1 MSELGKMQLPAQ
13 RERTARK
20 GLALAQK
27 ITHHQSVAA
36 AVRKIAPILSPDAAE
51 TALGLLESVTNPDW
65 KVPAVEALGAGLSDE
80 QLPRALSVALSDM
93 GTIYSWAIDRLPT
106 LLSRLAAAGHEEAL
120 GNLLDEQLKLSW
132 LDGVEGFSPLLSILT
147 PDQLQRAWD
156 SVLGWEQMSRRA
168 EALAA
173 LVPHL
178 PDTAR
183 ASATHLALDALND
196 AMSHQ
201 PWDIDNMK
209 RRAKALGHLIRAGDN
224 QAGPVFQALRMYLRE
239 ASARNLP
246 LYQLFEE
253 FGAALPP
260 AVTDDALEAV
270 FADHRDYFSLRGLA
284 ALAPSLNPDQALRA
298 AKAVTKMVRFP
309 SADSTAALT
318 ALAARLGAGQQ
329 AAILETAWEHARV
342 ARNLL
347 AFSSNGPAELYA
359 LIPML
364 PPDERQTAVRIVID
378 HLTPSSAAWKP
389 DRGLAAAL
397 PVLNEE
403 EIEALYA
410 AVTTAQSSTS
420 RATAQS
426 CIMGHL
432 GRYSPQTAFAGEAN
446 LPRTWPVSLDRAA
459 FADLIASS
467 AWWLHRE
474 QGTPVVNEVV
484 DALCDVCVWWP

>member
-1 MSELGKMQLPAQ
+1 M
-13 RERTARK
+13 
-20 GLALAQK
+20 
-27 ITHHQSVAA
+27 
-36 AVRKIAPILSPDAAE
+36 
-51 TALGLLESVTNPDW
+51 
-65 KVPAVEALGAGLSDE
+65 EALGAGLSDE
-80 QLPRALSVALSDM
+80 QLPRALSVALSDV
-93 GTIYSWAIDRLPT
+93 GTINSWTIDRLPA
-106 LLSRLAAAGHEEAL
+106 LLSRLAAAGHQEAL
-120 GNLLDEQLKLSW
+120 GNLLDEQLEFSW
-132 LDGVEGFSPLLSILT
+132 LDGVEGFSPLLSILA
-147 PDQLQRAWD
+147 PHQLQRAWG
-156 SVLGWEQMSRRA
+156 SVLGWEEMSRRA

-183 ASATHLALDALND
+183 AGATHLALDALND
-196 AMSHQ
+196 SMSHQ

-209 RRAKALGHLIRAGDN
+209 RRARALGHLLRSGTD
-224 QAGPVFQALRMYLRE
+224 QAGPVLQALRMYLRK
-239 ASARNLP
+239 ASAHNFP

-260 AVTDDALEAV
+260 AVTDDALEAA

-298 AKAVTKMVRFP
+298 AKAVAKKVRFP
-309 SADSTAALT
+309 SADSTSALT

-342 ARNLL
+342 ARGLL
-347 AFSSNGPAELYA
+347 AFRSNGPVELYA

-378 HLTPSSAAWKP
+378 YLTPSSAAWKP
-389 DRGLAAAL
+389 DGGLAAAL

-410 AVTTAQSSTS
+410 ALTTAESSTS

-474 QGTPVVNEVV
+474 QGTPAVDEVV